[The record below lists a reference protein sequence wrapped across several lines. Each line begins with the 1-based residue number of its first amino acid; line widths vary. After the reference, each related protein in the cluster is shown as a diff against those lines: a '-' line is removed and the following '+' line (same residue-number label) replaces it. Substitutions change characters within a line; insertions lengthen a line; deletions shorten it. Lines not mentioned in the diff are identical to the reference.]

1 MKSLFKAAGIS
12 AAAAIL
18 AAGSVGSASPRQAAD
33 APAPAAAPGDAPAP
47 AEADRRCPE
56 AMRGV
61 VLVSRQISGGVAL
74 EFTSPRRRQV
84 PGLREQLRE
93 AALAVETYSKAMLR
107 EAAHAPAQ
115 LQFPPL
121 EISVNDVGA
130 GARVSV
136 RAQRAR
142 DLPELLDLARQLEL
156 FWSHSDCNEDLLA
169 RPGAGAGASAG

>member
-1 MKSLFKAAGIS
+1 MKSLVKAAGVVAV
-12 AAAAIL
+12 AALL
-18 AAGSVGSASPRQAAD
+18 AAGSTGSAGPQQAAG

-47 AEADRRCPE
+47 SEARDAADEAADDAADDAADAATRRCPA

-61 VLVSRQISGGVAL
+61 VLVSRKISGGVSL

-93 AALAVETYSKAMLR
+93 AALAVETYSKAPLR
-107 EAAHAPAQ
+107 GWMMAPAQ
-115 LQFPPL
+115 RPIPPID
-121 EISVNDVGA
+121 ISVNDVGA

-142 DLPELLDLARQLEL
+142 DLPELLDLARALEL
-156 FWSHSDCNEDLLA
+156 
-169 RPGAGAGASAG
+169 